1 MANLVQLSNDLEFVP
16 KEQLIQ
22 MSQDP
27 NSQYPSYL
35 VLSEI
40 QRRTQM
46 EKMYDAQKPKPQTS
60 VAEELVAEFAGSPSG
75 LGAMAQS
82 PDLQQAFPSGDM
94 GNMAPPSPMQMMAA
108 GGRTGSEQI
117 EKELNRALLEKRIAN
132 MSYREK
138 ENYADKVKFQKK
150 AKNANPFRRLFEMQ
164 GFNEDGVYLGN
175 LPSQGSGLSD
185 IYSRASSG
193 DIIYGS
199 QEKYLK
205 QLNDKIKNLRNELK
219 ISKMG
224 MASGGRTGYM
234 AGGALPYP
242 KPKTKFQAAG
252 EYLFDKA
259 SDVGQW
265 AKNNPVDAA
274 FLGLTF
280 VPGVGWALRGGKM
293 AVDAVNKA
301 VKGKNVIK
309 SMYTKAKPLD
319 VKVTPTPKILGG
331 KGLSAADDLGYGSGS
346 SSFGKITGDRV
357 FSPKRYTGSL
367 AGGYGTYK
375 GVEYGMSPAANQDI
389 ATIPIGMGENKLN
402 FNLNPSKS
410 GIAGFRGPV
419 ETNEEDAL
427 SKVEEDSDKGL
438 GQRFKDFATSPDNAD
453 MLIGLGGAIGSARN
467 LGELSSGISDAY
479 RGVISDRAAVKQ
491 AGLQGRLLEAQ
502 IAKYEADVA
511 NMGVNQIIAEM
522 NAINKGVESGAIQ
535 INDEIQAYM
544 TTLRERLDELRSKT
558 GTGFAASEAP
568 TGGDMGILEKT
579 KIPA

>member
-1 MANLVQLSNDLEFVP
+1 MANLVQLANDLELVP

-27 NSQYPSYL
+27 NSQYPSFL

-40 QRRTQM
+40 QRRTQLDKAY
-46 EKMYDAQKPKPQTS
+46 EAQQPKPQTS
-60 VAEELVAEFAGSPSG
+60 VAEELVAEFSDSPSG

-94 GNMAPPSPMQMMAA
+94 GNMAPPSPMQM
-108 GGRTGSEQI
+108 
-117 EKELNRALLEKRIAN
+117 
-132 MSYREK
+132 
-138 ENYADKVKFQKK
+138 
-150 AKNANPFRRLFEMQ
+150 
-164 GFNEDGVYLGN
+164 
-175 LPSQGSGLSD
+175 
-185 IYSRASSG
+185 
-193 DIIYGS
+193 
-199 QEKYLK
+199 
-205 QLNDKIKNLRNELK
+205 
-219 ISKMG
+219 

-265 AKNNPVDAA
+265 AKNNPVDAVA
-274 FLGLTF
+274 LGLF
-280 VPGVGWALRGGKM
+280 LVPGVGWALRGGKL

-309 SMYTKAKPLD
+309 SMYSKPVTLERVNKAQD
-319 VKVTPTPKILGG
+319 LGDAAKSLG
-331 KGLSAADDLGYGSGS
+331 FADDVMKYGRQ
-346 SSFGKITGDRV
+346 FDT
-357 FSPKRYTGSL
+357 KRYTSSL

-389 ATIPIGMGENKLN
+389 ATIPIGMRKNKLN
-402 FNLNPSKS
+402 FNLDPSKF
-410 GIAGFRGPV
+410 GIAGFKGPV
-419 ETNEEDAL
+419 ETNEGDAL

-438 GQRFKDFATSPDNAD
+438 TKLREFATSPDNAD
-453 MLIGLGGAIGSARN
+453 LLIGLGGAISSARN
-467 LGELSSGISDAY
+467 LGELGSGISDAY
-479 RGVISDRAAVKQ
+479 RGVMADRAAVKQ

-544 TTLRERLDELRSKT
+544 TSLRKRLDELRSET
-558 GTGFAASEAP
+558 GTGFAASESP
-568 TGGDMGILEKT
+568 TGGDFLDKREI
-579 KIPA
+579 A